1 MKQKRCFLGMLK
13 LETRVFFHSV
23 QVMNFMESDNF
34 FYWHACLAELELK
47 FYVIAFASEMASTGL
62 SGMLS
67 PSIGNLSHLRTL

>member
-34 FYWHACLAELELK
+34 F
-47 FYVIAFASEMASTGL
+47 I
-62 SGMLS
+62 GM
-67 PSIGNLSHLRTL
+67 HV